1 MYYLKYFFKQHFSI
15 FPKELSYLPKTI
27 CSQEQRPGMCLLHQ
41 QAPCSAILVVSP
53 FSYNPTYQVI
63 KYYLKKCQ
71 LSYLLQ
77 YPHIHPALLERC
89 CKDHL
94 FILVRAEEIRFFSSL
109 WVGEIHCF
117 TDQPTVSSL
126 KAGQFESWSSAKL
139 TRAEHK
145 ALSVSQRMAVALL
158 VLIYLTP
165 ILNTCASFLASLAIL
180 KGK

>member
-1 MYYLKYFFKQHFSI
+1 
-15 FPKELSYLPKTI
+15 
-27 CSQEQRPGMCLLHQ
+27 MCLLHQ

-94 FILVRAEEIRFFSSL
+94 FILVSWRDQVLFISLGRRNSLLHWSAYCLFPEGRPVWKLVFSKA
-109 WVGEIHCF
+109 
-117 TDQPTVSSL
+117 DQ
-126 KAGQFESWSSAKL
+126 SWTQSFI
-139 TRAEHK
+139 
-145 ALSVSQRMAVALL
+145 SVSKNGSGSSSSNISNTYPEYMCFFPGLLSYSEREMKEEFFQRFLLCGKMA
-158 VLIYLTP
+158 
-165 ILNTCASFLASLAIL
+165 
-180 KGK
+180 